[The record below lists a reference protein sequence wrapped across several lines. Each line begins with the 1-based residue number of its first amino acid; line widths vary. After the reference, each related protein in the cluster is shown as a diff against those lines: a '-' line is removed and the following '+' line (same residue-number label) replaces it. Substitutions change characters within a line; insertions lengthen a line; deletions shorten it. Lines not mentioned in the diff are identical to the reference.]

1 MSNRIKMHQ
10 KMMKL
15 RALLNRSGIKGI
27 ADRRRREAEEKE
39 SP

>member
-1 MSNRIKMHQ
+1 MSNRTKPCQ
-10 KMMKL
+10 KMM

-27 ADRRRREAEEKE
+27 ANRRRREAEEKE